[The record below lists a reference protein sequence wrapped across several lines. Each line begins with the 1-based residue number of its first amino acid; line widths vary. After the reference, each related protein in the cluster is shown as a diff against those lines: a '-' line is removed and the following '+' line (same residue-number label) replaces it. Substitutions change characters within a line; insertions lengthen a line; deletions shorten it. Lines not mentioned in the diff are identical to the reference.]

1 MISDS
6 DLIDLT
12 SEFRKFKTNFH
23 ANKDKS
29 KKLAFVH
36 ANWMV
41 GINTK
46 INAIKKKGLWIL

>member
-1 MISDS
+1 
-6 DLIDLT
+6 LIDLT
-12 SEFRKFKTNFH
+12 NQFKEFKINFH